1 MSKTKCPP
9 YIELGG
15 HEIRVFELSCG
26 SKKSLDPVEMPK
38 GGSAGGAIQFNRGPK
53 LGLGQGKADDLVEV
67 PRKIGLQQS
76 RSRQISLIWTARR
89 YPAQFITVITEMTSE
104 KKKLRTERK
113 KTVKKKKKEGTKE
126 KGARN
131 RKK

>member
-1 MSKTKCPP
+1 
-9 YIELGG
+9 
-15 HEIRVFELSCG
+15 
-26 SKKSLDPVEMPK
+26 MPK
-38 GGSAGGAIQFNRGPK
+38 GGSAGGTIRFNRGPK
-53 LGLGQGKADDLVEV
+53 LGLGQGKADDSVKV

-76 RSRQISLIWTARR
+76 KSRQISLIWTTRR

-113 KTVKKKKKEGTKE
+113 KNCEKKEKEGTKE

-131 RKK
+131 QKK

>member
-1 MSKTKCPP
+1 
-9 YIELGG
+9 
-15 HEIRVFELSCG
+15 
-26 SKKSLDPVEMPK
+26 MPK
-38 GGSAGGAIQFNRGPK
+38 GGSAGGAIRFSRGPK
-53 LGLGQGKADDLVEV
+53 LGLGQGKADDSVEV

-104 KKKLRTERK
+104 KKKVHTERK

-131 RKK
+131 REK